1 MDNFHYKVSSAPTH
15 AQLPESWNSAK
26 NLSKLKMYFYFLFGS
41 LSLVLLLLIAIWG
54 VDNKGMATYQDYL
67 TKYWQNFGNAATVT
81 IIIMFVVNL
90 FWIIINL
97 IINYLAFVQEWIPKK
112 KPASDFENHKIKINN
127 WPLDDDEIAQN
138 RKLQQAENVAFDKQE
153 YEQILKNP
161 ALSPF
166 AFLWLPVK
174 KSYRYVSYLPFRLTN
189 WWAKFTLWLANGLED
204 WQEFVANLWE
214 LFWFLLNPFNVWDEI
229 VDFLV
234 TLLVR
239 FFYPMLLTPIIF
251 FLPIKMEYVFGQV
264 NFILEILGYFLII
277 GGLRVG
283 VAFFCI
289 YLRFLRNSR
298 AA

>member
-1 MDNFHYKVSSAPTH
+1 MDNFHYKVSAAPSRL
-15 AQLPESWNSAK
+15 QLAESWNSAK
-26 NLSKLKMYFYFLFGS
+26 NLSKLRMYFYFLFGS
-41 LSLVLLLLIAIWG
+41 FALILLLFIAIWG
-54 VDNKGMATYQDYL
+54 VDNRGITTYYNYL
-67 TKYWQNFGNAATVT
+67 TKYWSLGNSAILT
-81 IIIMFVVNL
+81 IGIMFVVNL

-112 KPASDFENHKIKINN
+112 KIVLENENSKIKINN
-127 WPLDDDEIAQN
+127 WPKDDAETMER
-138 RKLQQAENVAFDKQE
+138 RKLEIMENLEFDQKE

-174 KSYRYVSYLPFRLTN
+174 KSYRSLSYLPNKIQN
-189 WWAKFTLWLANGLED
+189 WWAKFTLWLKNGLED
-204 WQEFVANLWE
+204 WQEFVANLGE
-214 LFWFLLNPFNVWDEI
+214 LILFLLNPLNVWDEI

-251 FLPIKMEYVFGQV
+251 FLPIKMEYIFGQI
-264 NFILEILGYFLII
+264 NFVLEILGYFLII

-298 AA
+298 AS

>member
-1 MDNFHYKVSSAPTH
+1 MDNFHYKVSSAPSH
-15 AQLPESWNSAK
+15 VQLAESWNSAK
-26 NLSKLKMYFYFLFGS
+26 NLSKLRMYFYFLFGS
-41 LSLVLLLLIAIWG
+41 FALIILLTIAMWG
-54 VDNKGMATYQDYL
+54 VENKGTITYYNYL
-67 TKYWQNFGNAATVT
+67 TKYWSLGNGAVLT
-81 IIIMFVVNL
+81 IGIMFVVNL

-112 KPASDFENHKIKINN
+112 KPTFESENSKIKINN
-127 WPLDDDEIAQN
+127 WPKDDSEMIERRNLEILEN
-138 RKLQQAENVAFDKQE
+138 LQFDQKE
-153 YEQILKNP
+153 YQQILKNP

-174 KSYRYVSYLPFRLTN
+174 KSYRSLSYLPHKIQN
-189 WWAKFTLWLANGLED
+189 WWSKLTLWLKNNLED
-204 WQEFVANLWE
+204 WQEFVTNLGE
-214 LFWFLLNPFNVWDEI
+214 LIWFLLNPFNIWDEI

-251 FLPIKMEYVFGQV
+251 FLPIKMEYIFGQI
-264 NFILEILGYFLII
+264 NFVLEILGYFLII

-298 AA
+298 AS

>member
-1 MDNFHYKVSSAPTH
+1 MDNFHYKVSAAPPH
-15 AQLPESWNSAK
+15 SQLPESWNSAK
-26 NLSKLKMYFYFLFGS
+26 NLSKLRMYFYFLFGS
-41 LSLVLLLLIAIWG
+41 FALILLLFMAVWG
-54 VDNKGMATYQDYL
+54 VDNRGITTYYNYL
-67 TKYWQNFGNAATVT
+67 TKYWSLGNGAVLT
-81 IIIMFVVNL
+81 IGIMFVVNL

-112 KPASDFENHKIKINN
+112 KIVLESENSKIKINN
-127 WPLDDDEIAQN
+127 WPKDDAEMMER
-138 RKLQQAENVAFDKQE
+138 RKLEIMENLEFDQKE

-166 AFLWLPVK
+166 AFLWLPIK
-174 KSYRYVSYLPFRLTN
+174 KSYRSLSYLPHKIQN
-189 WWAKFTLWLANGLED
+189 WWAKFTLWLKNGLED
-204 WQEFVANLWE
+204 WQEFVANLGE
-214 LFWFLLNPFNVWDEI
+214 LILFLLNPLNVWDEI

-234 TLLVR
+234 TILVR

-251 FLPIKMEYVFGQV
+251 FLPIKVEYTFGQI

-298 AA
+298 AS

>member
-1 MDNFHYKVSSAPTH
+1 MDNFHYKVSAAPSH
-15 AQLPESWNSAK
+15 SQLPESWNSAK
-26 NLSKLKMYFYFLFGS
+26 NLSKLRMYLYFLFGS
-41 LSLVLLLLIAIWG
+41 FALILLLFIALWG
-54 VDNKGMATYQDYL
+54 VDNKGITTYYNYL
-67 TKYWQNFGNAATVT
+67 NRYWTLGNSA
-81 IIIMFVVNL
+81 ILSIGIMFVVNL

-112 KPASDFENHKIKINN
+112 KLVLENENSKIKINN
-127 WPLDDDEIAQN
+127 WPKDDAEIIER
-138 RKLQQAENVAFDKQE
+138 RKAEILENLNFDHKE

-161 ALSPF
+161 SLSPF

-174 KSYRYVSYLPFRLTN
+174 KSYRSLSYLPQKIQNWWSKFRL
-189 WWAKFTLWLANGLED
+189 WLKNGLED
-204 WQEFVANLWE
+204 WQEFLSNLGE
-214 LFWFLLNPFNVWDEI
+214 LILFLLNPFNIWDEI

-251 FLPIKMEYVFGQV
+251 FLPIKMEYVFGNI
-264 NFILEILGYFLII
+264 NFVLEILSYFLII

-298 AA
+298 AG